1 MMVIEWFQPAGRAYE
16 WFGPTS
22 DTIALVQAGGA
33 SAVASVIGERGE
45 PGADG
50 ADGADGVG
58 VAIGG
63 TIGQVLAKASATDYD
78 TEWIDQ
84 TGGGADAPT
93 FSGSFTAL
101 IDQPVDT
108 VVESNTITATGI
120 DTWVWPIVAR
130 NADVQ
135 VNAQPYDANSAIRT
149 GDEITLRMTTPAL
162 GDQTIN
168 AAIYGQGFTLGWSV
182 TTTLSVFSP
191 ADLFAAGEVGAW
203 YDPSDLTTLFQDAA
217 GTVPVTTAGQPVARI
232 NDKSGNGFHATQ
244 ATAAARPILRQV
256 GSLYCLEFDG
266 VGDYLVASYGSDL
279 ANLTRAV
286 GYRVLGQNFIADDDG
301 QVNYASIVALAD
313 GDLRW
318 GINGAGAGNALLA
331 SGGWDWGVDSVAV
344 VSAHADRAFRI
355 TGSGNAAS
363 GISATAPAGL
373 SGATIGAG
381 AGGIISLQG
390 RIYSFVDVGRVLTE
404 EERTNLADYIAEKSG
419 VTL

>member
-1 MMVIEWFQPAGRAYE
+1 MIVVEWFQPAGRAYE

-33 SAVASVIGERGE
+33 SAVASVIGDRGE

-50 ADGADGVG
+50 ANGVG
-58 VAIGG
+58 VPVGG
-63 TIGQVLAKASATDYD
+63 TSGQVLAKASATDYD
-78 TEWIDQ
+78 TEWLDQ
-84 TGGGADAPT
+84 TGGGGGADAPT

-101 IDQPVDT
+101 INQPVDT
-108 VVESNTITATGI
+108 VVESNTITATGV

-130 NADVQ
+130 NAEVQ

-149 GDEITLRMTTPAL
+149 GDEITLRMKTPAI

-182 TTTLSVFSP
+182 TTTLAVFSP
-191 ADLFAAGEVGAW
+191 AELFANGEVGSW
-203 YDPSDLTTLFQDAA
+203 FEILPSTCFQDVA
-217 GTVPVTTAGQPVARI
+217 GTIPSAVGDPVARI
-232 NDKSGNGFHATQ
+232 NDLSGNGNHALQSTFASQ
-244 ATAAARPILRQV
+244 PILRQG
-256 GSLYCLEFDG
+256 GSLCYLEHDG

-279 ANLTRAV
+279 ANLTRAM
-286 GYRVLGQNFIADDDG
+286 GYRVLGADFFADDDNT
-301 QVNYASIVALAD
+301 VNFASLYALAD
-313 GDLRW
+313 GNLRW
-318 GINGAGAGNALLA
+318 GINGAGAGNSLLA

-355 TGSGNAAS
+355 TGSGNSAS
-363 GISATAPAGL
+363 GTSAAAPAGI
-373 SGATIGAG
+373 SGATIGAA
-381 AGGIISLQG
+381 AGGLIPLQG

-404 EERTNLADYIAEKSG
+404 EERTNLAGYIAEKSG